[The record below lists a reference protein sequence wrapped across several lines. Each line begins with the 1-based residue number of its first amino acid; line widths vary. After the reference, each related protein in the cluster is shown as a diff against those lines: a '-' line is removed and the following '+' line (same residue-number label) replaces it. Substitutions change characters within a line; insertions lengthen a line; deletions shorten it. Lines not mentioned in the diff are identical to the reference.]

1 MHWVNVFDW
10 AEREGGEVLKWE
22 NLSAEPGLCQAI
34 LAVKRVASEKL
45 PTFFED
51 IHVCSDHGSGHA
63 NIQSPMKAPMKV
75 ELQLPSFS
83 GATDWLNLERPSA
96 TNQDRIEA
104 LKQQTKSRPL
114 LVHFWSLSSD
124 PANTNLMQIADW
136 RDQRKREGLRVIAV
150 HSPQS
155 VTEKK
160 QREVRDAIER
170 FNLVEPCAL
179 DNEHKLRKEF
189 AVDADVLP
197 AYFLFD
203 IDGTLRHSSSGAE
216 SLERLEDNLD
226 RLLNELRGTHPFCPQ
241 CEMFLDREAMFC
253 AECGLPLSLPD
264 TAGPHP
270 YYESHYQASLPTV
283 RLVNPD
289 PLIGRVIDG
298 KYELRAQLG
307 KGGMSVVYRARR
319 VRIGDDVAV
328 KILLGKFVT
337 DDAALARFRR
347 EARAAAMLHH
357 PNVITIHDFGET
369 DDELA
374 PAFIVMEFVKGT
386 PLRDL
391 LKSEKQFPI
400 ERAVR
405 MMRGICSGVGAAHRQ
420 GVVHRDLKPEN
431 ILVVAPDD
439 DYEFESVRV
448 VDFGLAKL
456 LADADSAHKN
466 AVVLGTPFY
475 MSPEQCMGEPLDTRS
490 DVYSLGCM
498 FYEMVLGERPF
509 GAETVSGV
517 IGKHIYE
524 EPPPLPASLGLPRR
538 ISAAIMQALSK
549 DPDERPQSAT
559 DFARLLQYAGGTAA

>member
-1 MHWVNVFDW
+1 
-10 AEREGGEVLKWE
+10 
-22 NLSAEPGLCQAI
+22 
-34 LAVKRVASEKL
+34 
-45 PTFFED
+45 
-51 IHVCSDHGSGHA
+51 
-63 NIQSPMKAPMKV
+63 MKV
-75 ELQLPSFS
+75 ELQLPSFA
-83 GATDWLNLERPSA
+83 GATDWLNLERPNA
-96 TNQDRIEA
+96 TNHDRIEA
-104 LKQQTKSRPL
+104 LKKDTKDRPT
-114 LVHFWSLSSD
+114 LVHFWSLSSETSK
-124 PANTNLMQIADW
+124 TNLMQIADW
-136 RDQRKREGLRVIAV
+136 RDQRKREGLRVVAV

-155 VTEKK
+155 EAEKK
-160 QREVRDAIER
+160 QRAVRDAAER
-170 FNLVEPCAL
+170 LNLIEPCAL
-179 DNEHKLRKEF
+179 DNEHKIGAEF
-189 AVDADVLP
+189 DAERYELP

-203 IDGTLRHSSSGAE
+203 IEGTLRHASSGAE
-216 SLERLEDNLD
+216 GLDQLEDELD
-226 RLLNELRGTHPFCPQ
+226 KLLNELRSKHPFCPQ
-241 CEMFLDREAMFC
+241 CEMFLTEEAMFC

-264 TAGPHP
+264 SAGPHP
-270 YYESHYQASLPTV
+270 YYENHYQASLPTV

-289 PLIGRVIDG
+289 PLIGRILDG
-298 KYELRAQLG
+298 KYELTAQLG

-328 KILLGKFVT
+328 KILMGKFVT
-337 DDAALARFRR
+337 DEAALARFRR

-374 PAFIVMEFVKGT
+374 PAFIVMEFVRGT

-391 LKSEKQFPI
+391 LSSEKQFPV
-400 ERAVR
+400 ERALR
-405 MMRGICSGVGAAHRQ
+405 MMRGICAGVGAAHRQ

-456 LADADSAHKN
+456 LADADSSTNA

-490 DVYSLGCM
+490 DVYSLGAM
-498 FYEMVLGERPF
+498 FYEMVSGKRPF

-517 IGKHIYE
+517 ISKHLYD
-524 EPPPLPASLGLPRR
+524 EPPALSASLGLPRR

-559 DFARLLQYAGGTAA
+559 EFARLLQYAGGSAAL